1 MYVTNVKQI
10 DEQKK
15 SLNIFG
21 KESTNMHGFEISSC
35 IVCLLSVFLFK
46 RRYEVNYADRA
57 ELDQVWQIGRFA
69 PLIHF

>member
-1 MYVTNVKQI
+1 MYATNVEQI
-10 DEQKK
+10 SEQKK

-21 KESTNMHGFEISSC
+21 KESTKMHGFEIGSC

-46 RRYEVNYADRA
+46 RRYKVNYANRA
-57 ELDQVWQIGRFA
+57 ELDQVWQIGRFT